1 MIQSATLSRFGP
13 ISAFEWAKLST
24 INLVTGENG
33 SGKTFL
39 LKALYAAIRTL
50 EESGRG
56 RDPRTPEEVLFDKL
70 YWTFQPEKL
79 GDLVE
84 KRADGPLSFSMK
96 LTKGSFSYSFGKD
109 TSRSI
114 SNVRSTVP
122 QRNANSVFLPA
133 KEVLS
138 LHDVILQTREQDKL
152 FGFDDTYLDLARALQ
167 INRQK
172 GRNFKEFAESRRCL
186 EEIIGGWV
194 EFDEKASR
202 WQFVKGKSRFSIETT
217 AEGIKKIAILDM
229 LLGNRYLT
237 PDSIVFVDEPES
249 ALHPVAIIKLLEIIG
264 MLADRGI
271 QFFIA
276 THSYFVIKKLYLMAQ
291 ARQISIPL
299 AAHSPTGWHIAN
311 LREGMPQNAIV
322 EQSIRL
328 YEEEVELALG

>member
-1 MIQSATLSRFGP
+1 MIQGVTLSRFGP
-13 ISAFEWAKLST
+13 IHEFEWTNLGK
-24 INLVTGENG
+24 INLVIGENG

-39 LKALYAAIRTL
+39 LKALYAAIRTI
-50 EESGRG
+50 EEAGRG
-56 RDPRTPEEVLFDKL
+56 RDPRTTEEVLFDKL

-84 KRADGPLSFSMK
+84 KRADGPLSFNMT
-96 LTKGSFSYSFGKD
+96 LQGGSFSYAFGKD
-109 TSRSI
+109 TTRSI
-114 SNVRSTVP
+114 STIKTMSAQRS
-122 QRNANSVFLPA
+122 ANSVFLPA

-138 LHDVILQTREQDKL
+138 LHDVILKSREQDKL

-172 GRNFKEFAESRRCL
+172 GRNYKEFAESRRCL

-194 EFDEKASR
+194 EFDDKANR
-202 WQFVKGKSRFSIETT
+202 WLFMKGKSRFSIETT

-237 PDSIVFVDEPES
+237 PESIVFVDEPES
-249 ALHPVAIIKLLEIIG
+249 ALHPAAIIKLLDIVG
-264 MLADRGI
+264 MLAERGI

-276 THSYFVIKKLYLMAQ
+276 THSYFVIKKLSLMAQ
-291 ARQISIPL
+291 EKQLSIPIASHE
-299 AAHSPTGWHIAN
+299 AAGWKTAD
-311 LREGMPQNAIV
+311 LLGGMPDNAIV
-322 EQSIRL
+322 DQSIRL